1 MAKKQT
7 RRAILVKGVTYAAI
21 FAECQAR
28 QISVS
33 DYVEQLIAAD
43 RQVRGLPAIVAP
55 DRSVAAAVAAV
66 QREGAREVE
75 QAAEAVRAVPLPA
88 ESKIVAGPPP
98 EQTAMLGRTETPK
111 RGDAMRQVDHAHA
124 IAAIARRKAA
134 GKAPPPIPAGRDV
147 PTARPA
153 HGDRVPPPQPGR
165 SPGNV
170 VSF

>member
-1 MAKKQT
+1 MPSKKQT
-7 RRAILVKGVTYAAI
+7 RRSISVRGSTYWAVRADC
-21 FAECQAR
+21 EDR
-28 QISVS
+28 MSVS
-33 DYVEQLIAAD
+33 DYIEGLIDADRKARGLSRTAIGDIEKAVTVALRQAD
-43 RQVRGLPAIVAP
+43 RQVER
-55 DRSVAAAVAAV
+55 AVAAV
-66 QREGAREVE
+66 
-75 QAAEAVRAVPLPA
+75 RAIPS

-134 GKAPPPIPAGRDV
+134 AKAPPPIPAGRDV